1 VSPSE
6 SKLLELL
13 DVSHSFP
20 GVRAIDA
27 VSFDVRRGE
36 VHGLVGENG
45 AGKSTLINIISGV
58 IRPDAGNIL
67 LEGQANQLTDPV
79 TARKL
84 GVVTVH
90 QEAEFFPSLSVA
102 ENMALTQG
110 LPIKQLGMVDWKSVD
125 HDATRAVAE
134 IDEQID
140 VRMPAARLSIAHRH
154 MTQVAIAVLQ
164 QAKVVILDEPTSALS
179 AAESHWLFQQI
190 ERLKAAGTGILYISH
205 RQEEIFS
212 LADRVTVLRDG
223 RRIWTKAKE
232 AIDRDGLISAMV
244 GRQREADDG
253 QPSFRPKPGE
263 LPESKAAPRLHVRGL
278 GDARGRVREVDLQ
291 ASAGEIVGIYG
302 LVGSGRSEFAQ
313 TLFGLARKSSGTV
326 EIDGRKCDIRRPRDA
341 VRAGLA
347 YLPEDRLRQGLC
359 RGLSLRANAVLS
371 SLARWSTGPVAS
383 ARKEKNATAELL
395 ERLSVRH
402 RSIGQP
408 IGQLS
413 GGNQQKVVL
422 GRCLLT
428 EPKVLLL
435 DEPTRGVDVGAKAEI
450 HRLLRRLVNRGQAV
464 VMISS
469 ELPEVME
476 NSDRV
481 VVFRD
486 GTVAGQFDPR
496 QATPDEIA
504 TAALPNETSSIAQ
517 SASQSQAR
525 ANGATARRRSNW
537 LRTVREITGIFL
549 IPSPCPLP
557 RGARVQRTVISRT
570 ILSGELGLLVIVIG
584 LMIWLGLT
592 TDGFF
597 EPGSLMKL
605 AANASLGVI
614 LGLAA
619 ATVIIAG
626 GIDISVGS
634 LLALAAVCAGM
645 VLKSP
650 FSTALTIPLAILV
663 ACGVGCAGGLLNG
676 ALSLAGRVHPI
687 VVTLGTMSI
696 YRGIVVA
703 LRGQHDINDLPQA
716 FTWLA
721 VHPPSGFRGSILFAA
736 LVAGA
741 AYFWLAHMRSGR
753 HLYALGS
760 SPTAARLVGISR
772 VKLTLIAFAVGGLMI
787 GVAAIV
793 ELARSGS
800 MQSRLGTGWELQAIA
815 IAVIGGVRITG
826 GQGSVLGVVLGAFL
840 MQLVQTALV
849 RWEIQGDQVDVV
861 VGGMILVAILLNHSW
876 RRDE

>member
-1 VSPSE
+1 MSPSE

-102 ENMALTQG
+102 ENMAITQG

-154 MTQVAIAVLQ
+154 MTQVAIAVSQ

-302 LVGSGRSEFAQ
+302 LIGSGRSEFAQ

-517 SASQSQAR
+517 SASQSQSK
-525 ANGATARRRSNW
+525 ANGATARRRTNW
-537 LRTVREITGIFL
+537 
-549 IPSPCPLP
+549 
-557 RGARVQRTVISRT
+557 
-570 ILSGELGLLVIVIG
+570 LSGELGLLVIVIG

>member
-1 VSPSE
+1 MSPSE

-79 TARKL
+79 IARKL

-102 ENMALTQG
+102 ENMAITQG

-154 MTQVAIAVLQ
+154 MTQVAIAVSQ

-302 LVGSGRSEFAQ
+302 LIGSGRSEFAQ

-517 SASQSQAR
+517 SASQSQSK
-525 ANGATARRRSNW
+525 ANGATARRRTNW
-537 LRTVREITGIFL
+537 
-549 IPSPCPLP
+549 
-557 RGARVQRTVISRT
+557 
-570 ILSGELGLLVIVIG
+570 LSGELGLLVIVIG

-736 LVAGA
+736 LVVGA

>member
-13 DVSHSFP
+13 NVSHSFP

-79 TARKL
+79 IARKL

-154 MTQVAIAVLQ
+154 MTQVAIAVSQ

-302 LVGSGRSEFAQ
+302 LIGSGRSEFAQ

-517 SASQSQAR
+517 SASQSR
-525 ANGATARRRSNW
+525 SKANGATARRRTNW
-537 LRTVREITGIFL
+537 
-549 IPSPCPLP
+549 
-557 RGARVQRTVISRT
+557 
-570 ILSGELGLLVIVIG
+570 LSGELGLLVIVIG

-663 ACGVGCAGGLLNG
+663 ACGVGCVGGLLNG

-736 LVAGA
+736 LVVGA

>member
-79 TARKL
+79 IARKL

-102 ENMALTQG
+102 ENMAITQG

-154 MTQVAIAVLQ
+154 MTQVAIAVSQ

-302 LVGSGRSEFAQ
+302 LIGSGRSEFAQ

-517 SASQSQAR
+517 SASQSQSK
-525 ANGATARRRSNW
+525 ANGATARRRTNW
-537 LRTVREITGIFL
+537 
-549 IPSPCPLP
+549 
-557 RGARVQRTVISRT
+557 
-570 ILSGELGLLVIVIG
+570 LSGELGLLVIVIG

-736 LVAGA
+736 LVVGA

>member
-1 VSPSE
+1 VIPSE
-6 SKLLELL
+6 SKLLELI

-20 GVRAIDA
+20 GVRALDA
-27 VSFDVRRGE
+27 FSFDLRRGE

-90 QEAEFFPSLSVA
+90 QEAELFPSLSVA

-110 LPIKQLGMVDWKSVD
+110 LPIKQLGIAKQLGMVDWKSVD

-134 IDEQID
+134 IGEQID

-212 LADRVTVLRDG
+212 LADRITVLRDG

-263 LPESKAAPRLHVRGL
+263 LPESKAAPRLDVRGL

-291 ASAGEIVGIYG
+291 VSAGEIVGIYG

-517 SASQSQAR
+517 SPSQSQSK
-525 ANGATARRRSNW
+525 ANGATARRRTNW
-537 LRTVREITGIFL
+537 
-549 IPSPCPLP
+549 
-557 RGARVQRTVISRT
+557 
-570 ILSGELGLLVIVIG
+570 LSGELGLLVIVIG

-741 AYFWLAHMRSGR
+741 AYFWLAHLRSGR

>member
-1 VSPSE
+1 MIPSE
-6 SKLLELL
+6 SKLLELI

-20 GVRAIDA
+20 GVRALDA
-27 VSFDVRRGE
+27 FSFDLRRGE

-90 QEAEFFPSLSVA
+90 QEAELFPSLSVA

-110 LPIKQLGMVDWKSVD
+110 LPIKQLGIAKQLGMVDWKSVD

-134 IDEQID
+134 IGEQID
-140 VRMPAARLSIAHRH
+140 VWMPAARLSIAHRH

-212 LADRVTVLRDG
+212 LADRITVLRDG

-263 LPESKAAPRLHVRGL
+263 LPESKAAPQLDVRGL

-291 ASAGEIVGIYG
+291 VSAGEIVGIYG

-371 SLARWSTGPVAS
+371 SLARWSTGPMAS

-517 SASQSQAR
+517 SPSQSQSK
-525 ANGATARRRSNW
+525 ANGATARRRTNW
-537 LRTVREITGIFL
+537 
-549 IPSPCPLP
+549 
-557 RGARVQRTVISRT
+557 
-570 ILSGELGLLVIVIG
+570 LSGELGLLVIVIG

-741 AYFWLAHMRSGR
+741 AYFWLAHLRSGR